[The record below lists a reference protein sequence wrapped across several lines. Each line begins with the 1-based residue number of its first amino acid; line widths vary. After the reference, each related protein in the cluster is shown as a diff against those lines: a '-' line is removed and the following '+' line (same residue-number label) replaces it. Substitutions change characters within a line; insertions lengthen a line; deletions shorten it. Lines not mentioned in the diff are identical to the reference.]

1 MKHSQASK
9 QASKQNCKK
18 KLLSILISSALST
31 TAFAADYPSINENKQ
46 ISGETP
52 IGHEVN
58 DTTNIVTGDV
68 NITVTPV
75 DPSKH
80 TYPKAIIIRG
90 DRTEEIEGKTN
101 IAVTLASEGNPG
113 MSPDSNAA
121 YGIAV
126 GYDWRGEGT
135 KKSILTLKDN
145 ATIHI
150 DNTPDTKLGS
160 RSFSGATAPFGH
172 QLSGIRIHR
181 HNASKSTP
189 IFNSDKQLNIS
200 VEDKTTAKIGD
211 YLTGIYISG
220 DGAEANLKDSNI
232 TVKAN
237 GKFSAA
243 LKIGKP
249 ELPNTPKADN
259 YKGAV
264 INSTGNMMLD
274 TSETKDS
281 ATVRLFGT
289 KSRLIADS
297 ETSSGTITSGNS
309 AIVFDT
315 QDYTTKVTYWILSD
329 NVSRNEPNKDQEV
342 RLNNTKIS
350 TTSENASLIVADAKN
365 VSSLAV
371 SYAGSKVASWFNIG
385 EFVAENAKFLLKGEQ
400 SEARAANKGWLAE
413 TKLAKTKASDLTFT
427 LDNKA
432 KAIGLTHQHSRAGLT
447 SKLDVTVDHNATW
460 ELAPK
465 TDEAVQRATAYDV
478 NLANGGVL
486 DASKHATG
494 AGTDY
499 KITLIHKHSDKSA
512 NKPSISDGTVSIPE
526 GEIFGA
532 SGTLINPDGTEK
544 SFTMRYPFPITNAVL
559 KITNGAMEFK
569 SEDLGTIKLTK
580 ATFNLEKGTSL
591 ETPEGTTLLS
601 GGRLTLSNTGISL
614 SGTTSVFE
622 KGTFTNGGIITL
634 ANQSYTDKLTIE
646 GNYVGNN
653 GVLKTN
659 TEWNLPGDENGAN
672 SQSDLLE
679 ITGDASGNTEVISV
693 SKDGREKV
701 IDGSI
706 ASIVADLHKI
716 SAPVVRVLGT
726 DNGEASPLAGTP
738 FNTRPTFTGTART
751 TGAGEVQLASR
762 VVDEKTEYFWTVTA
776 VKLTPPVQP
785 ELPSLDEIPQPQPVP
800 QPQPQPP
807 VAPPT
812 GPVII
817 TPSAVAYTLIPRQNL
832 ELGYTMLD
840 TLHQRRGENQTL
852 SWDKQGSYWQDVE
865 KQSWGRVIGKH
876 LKLDG
881 KERFGLKTN
890 MYGFQVGHDFD
901 VKTKQDDEGKL
912 TRRFTG
918 LYFGALR
925 SHSKFYDEYRA
936 KNGVVIADK
945 LTSRV
950 KTTALNLGVTDTR
963 YNENGTYI
971 DWVGQLSW
979 LNNRYSSVDGTQAK
993 NHGWGAALSV
1003 ETGRPYALG
1012 KDKTNNGDSWILEPQ
1027 AQLIAQYLRLSDF
1040 NDGTRA
1046 VSQKGYGL
1054 RGRVGFRLAYNTPND
1069 KQRTRTYYFIGNIWH
1084 DFKATGNA
1092 LIGRDKLTEK
1102 FARTWWELGLGSQ
1115 FSLSENTYLYA
1126 DARYEK
1132 SFDSN
1137 RHKGYQGTV
1146 GVKYSWK

>member
-1 MKHSQASK
+1 MIVRGNSTVEIKNLNINVTKSNREKNTSQ
-9 QASKQNCKK
+9 
-18 KLLSILISSALST
+18 SADSD
-31 TAFAADYPSINENKQ
+31 AAYGLAVGYNWNGGSNTDNARVNVENA
-46 ISGETP
+46 
-52 IGHEVN
+52 
-58 DTTNIVTGDV
+58 
-68 NITVTPV
+68 NITVNNTADTV
-75 DPSKH
+75 
-80 TYPKAIIIRG
+80 RG
-90 DRTEEIEGKTN
+90 NYTGVPIPGGKFET
-101 IAVTLASEGNPG
+101 
-113 MSPDSNAA
+113 
-121 YGIAV
+121 
-126 GYDWRGEGT
+126 GY
-135 KKSILTLKDN
+135 
-145 ATIHI
+145 
-150 DNTPDTKLGS
+150 
-160 RSFSGATAPFGH
+160 
-172 QLSGIRIHR
+172 QYSGIRVYR
-181 HNASKSTP
+181 STGSTP
-189 IFNSDKQLNIS
+189 EFHSTGKVDIKVSDVSENKVADYMVGLYVSGNDAKAIFDGDTNIS
-200 VEDKTTAKIGD
+200 VT
-211 YLTGIYISG
+211 
-220 DGAEANLKDSNI
+220 
-232 TVKAN
+232 AN
-237 GKFSAA
+237 GINSAGI
-243 LKIGKP
+243 KIGKP
-249 ELPNTPKADN
+249 GNGDAGKNATVEANGKLTVDTTSINGTTLA
-259 YKGAV
+259 KGKTYRGSGA
-264 INSTGNMMLD
+264 
-274 TSETKDS
+274 
-281 ATVRLFGT
+281 VRLFDE
-289 KSRLIADS
+289 DS
-297 ETSSGTITSGNS
+297 KFTITGEKNKNEASEIRASTN
-309 AIVFDT
+309 ALVFDT
-315 QDYTTKVTYWILSD
+315 IDYENLGEVKKFFTFYEMLARGKD
-329 NVSRNEPNKDQEV
+329 NKNNQVSLV
-342 RLNNTKIS
+342 NTKLS
-350 TTSENASLIVADAKN
+350 TTSKTDSLILANARFKKEGDLMWGAKLLGKQDALLRYFTWGAFNVKN
-365 VSSLAV
+365 ATFKLSGDKSIATAASKGWAV
-371 SYAGSKVASWFNIG
+371 YAK
-385 EFVAENAKFLLKGEQ
+385 
-400 SEARAANKGWLAE
+400 SEKIDEANKTAE
-413 TKLAKTKASDLTFT
+413 AHSELTATFSDGAKLTGLVHQDIGSTLTMNV
-427 LDNKA
+427 DNKA
-432 KAIGLTHQHSRAGLT
+432 VWFLNKKEDETEQRSTAKS
-447 SKLDVTVDHNATW
+447 VT
-460 ELAPK
+460 LS
-465 TDEAVQRATAYDV
+465 
-478 NLANGGVL
+478 NGGVL
-486 DASKHATG
+486 DAGSHPAEK
-494 AGTDY
+494 Y
-499 KITLIHKHSDKSA
+499 IVK
-512 NKPSISDGTVSIPE
+512 VS
-526 GEIFGA
+526 
-532 SGTLINPDGTEK
+532 S
-544 SFTMRYPFPITNAVL
+544 
-559 KITNGAMEFK
+559 NGADK
-569 SEDLGTIKLTK
+569 D
-580 ATFNLEKGTSL
+580 
-591 ETPEGTTLLS
+591 
-601 GGRLTLSNTGISL
+601 
-614 SGTTSVFE
+614 
-622 KGTFTNGGIITL
+622 GTFTNDHGIITL

-785 ELPSLDEIPQPQPVP
+785 ELPSLDEIPEPMPEPPVQPELPSLDEIPQPQPVPQPQPEPQPQPIPQPQPVP

-979 LNNRYSSVDGTQAK
+979 LNNRYSSVDGTGAK

-1102 FARTWWELGLGSQ
+1102 FDRTWWELGLGSQ
-1115 FSLSENTYLYA
+1115 FSLSKNTYLYA

>member
-31 TAFAADYPSINENKQ
+31 TAFAANYPSIDENKQ

-90 DRTEEIEGKTN
+90 DRTEEIKGKTN

-135 KKSILTLKDN
+135 EKSILTLKDN

-249 ELPNTPKADN
+249 ELPNTPKADD

-432 KAIGLTHQHSRAGLT
+432 KAIGLTHQHSRSGLT

-512 NKPSISDGTVSIPE
+512 NKPSIPDGTVSIPE

-591 ETPEGTTLLS
+591 ETPEGTTSLS
-601 GGRLTLSNTGISL
+601 GGRLTLSDTGISL

-634 ANQSYTDKLTIE
+634 ANQSYADRLTIE
-646 GNYVGNN
+646 GNYVGKD
-653 GVLKTN
+653 GVLEVN
-659 TEWNLPGDENGAN
+659 TKWNTPGDYSGAN
-672 SQSDLLE
+672 SESDLLT
-679 ITGDASGNTEVISV
+679 ITGDASGNTTVKAI
-693 SKDGREKV
+693 KTDGTEDV

-706 ASIVADLHKI
+706 GELTDRYKRSV
-716 SAPVVRVLGT
+716 PVIKVLGDDKGT
-726 DNGEASPLAGTP
+726 ANGEINSTDATKPYAY
-738 FNTRPTFTGTART
+738 NTRSTFTGTAKT
-751 TGAGEVQLASR
+751 TGAGELQLVSHKDDNG
-762 VVDEKTEYFWTVTA
+762 VTEYFWT
-776 VKLTPPVQP
+776 LTTPNK
-785 ELPSLDEIPQPQPVP
+785 DK
-800 QPQPQPP
+800 
-807 VAPPT
+807 T
-812 GPVII
+812 II
-817 TPSAVAYTLIPRQNL
+817 TPSVPAYTLVPRQNL

-979 LNNRYSSVDGTQAK
+979 LNNRYSSVDGTGAK

-1027 AQLIAQYLRLSDF
+1027 AQLIAQYLHLGNF

-1102 FARTWWELGLGSQ
+1102 FDRTWWELGLGSQ

>member
-1 MKHSQASK
+1 MKQESQQQASK

-18 KLLSILISSALST
+18 KLLSILVSSALST
-31 TAFAADYPSINENKQ
+31 TAFADITLQYISENKTN
-46 ISGETP
+46 SGEP
-52 IGHEVN
+52 IGFEFN
-58 DTTNIVTGDV
+58 DTNTTVTENAD
-68 NITVTPV
+68 ITVIPADRTQN
-75 DPSKH
+75 SR
-80 TYPKAIIIRG
+80 PKGLLIRG
-90 DRTEEIEGKTN
+90 DRTAEIKGKTQ
-101 IAVTLASEGNPG
+101 IDITLASE
-113 MSPDSNAA
+113 SDYHLTPDSNAA

-126 GYDWRGEGT
+126 GYDHSGYGS
-135 KKSILTLKDN
+135 KKTELTLKNDTN
-145 ATIHI
+145 INVY
-150 DNTPDTKLGS
+150 NTEGTVLGTKDFLGA
-160 RSFSGATAPFGH
+160 SGVFGQ
-172 QLSGIRIHR
+172 QLSGVRIYR
-181 HNASKSTP
+181 SDKNKPAAV
-189 IFNSDKQLNIS
+189 FNSEEKLNIN
-200 VEDKTTAKIGD
+200 VEDKSTAKIGN
-211 YLTGIYISG
+211 YLVGIYISG
-220 DGAEANLKDSNI
+220 DGTEANLKDSNI

-237 GKFSAA
+237 GKHSAA
-243 LKIGKP
+243 LKIGKA
-249 ELPNTPKADN
+249 ELPNTDKSDD
-259 YKGAV
+259 YKGAT
-264 INSTGNMMLD
+264 INSKGNMVLD

-297 ETSSGTITSGNS
+297 ETSTGTIKSGNS

-315 QDYTTKVTYWILSD
+315 QDYATT
-329 NVSRNEPNKDQEV
+329 VSGVVSGLHVRDEVYRNEPNKDQEV

-350 TTSENASLIVADAKN
+350 TISENASLIVAEAKYVN
-365 VSSLAV
+365 SNAV
-371 SYAGSKVASWFNIG
+371 NYKKEEVKEFFNNG
-385 EFVAENAKFLLKGEQ
+385 EFFAENAKFLLTGKQ
-400 SEARAANKGWLAE
+400 SEAIAAKKGWLVE
-413 TKLAKTKASDLTFT
+413 TKVADTKNSDLTFT
-427 LDNKA
+427 LDNEA
-432 KAIGLTHQHSRAGLT
+432 KAIGLMNQRSKVGLT
-447 SKLDVTVDHNATW
+447 SKLSVTIDHNSTW

-465 TDEAVQRATAYDV
+465 TDETVQRSTAYDV

-486 DASKHATG
+486 DASKNATG

-499 KITLIHKHSDKSA
+499 KIQLIHNHSNA
-512 NKPSISDGTVSIPE
+512 SISKKITDGTVTVPE
-526 GEIFGA
+526 GLLFNA
-532 SGTLINPDGTEK
+532 SGTLIRADGTTRP
-544 SFTMRYPFPITNAVL
+544 FRMRLSITDGVL
-559 KITNGAMEFK
+559 KIKDGIIEYK
-569 SEDLGTIKLTK
+569 SDLGTIKLTK
-580 ATFNLEKGTSL
+580 ATFNLEKNTIL
-591 ETPEGTTLLS
+591 ETSEGTVLLS
-601 GGRLTLSNTGISL
+601 EGTLTQSAQGISL
-614 SGTTSVFE
+614 SGRTAVFE
-622 KGTFTNGGIITL
+622 KGKITNGGIITL

-653 GVLKTN
+653 GLLKVN
-659 TEWNLPGDENGAN
+659 TEWNSPGDDQGG
-672 SQSDLLE
+672 SSKSDLLE
-679 ITGDASGNTEVISV
+679 ITGNASGKTTVISV
-693 SKDGREKV
+693 SKDRKENI

-706 ASIVADLHKI
+706 GELADRYKR
-716 SAPVVRVLGT
+716 SAAVIRVLGQDQGSET
-726 DNGEASPLAGTP
+726 GTLNAEDP
-738 FNTRPTFTGTART
+738 DHTYTIRDTFTGTAKT

-762 VVDEKTEYFWTVTA
+762 KDNTTNVTEYFWTVT
-776 VKLTPPVQP
+776 TTNQNN
-785 ELPSLDEIPQPQPVP
+785 
-800 QPQPQPP
+800 
-807 VAPPT
+807 
-812 GPVII
+812 II
-817 TPSAVAYTLIPRQNL
+817 TPSAPAYTLVPRQNL

-840 TLHQRRGENQTL
+840 TLHQRRGENQSL

-881 KERFGLKTN
+881 KERFGFKTN

-936 KNGVVIADK
+936 KNGIVIADK
-945 LTSRV
+945 LTSHV

-1012 KDKTNNGDSWILEPQ
+1012 KNKTNNGDSWILEPQ
-1027 AQLIAQYLRLSDF
+1027 AQLIAQYLRLGNF
-1040 NDGTRA
+1040 NDGTRS

-1084 DFKATGNA
+1084 DFKAMGNA

-1102 FARTWWELGLGSQ
+1102 FDRTWWELGLGSQ

-1132 SFDSN
+1132 SFNNNS
-1137 RHKGYQGTV
+1137 HKGYQGTV

>member
-31 TAFAADYPSINENKQ
+31 TAFAANYPSIDENKQ

-90 DRTEEIEGKTN
+90 DRTEEIKGKTN

-135 KKSILTLKDN
+135 EKSILTLKDN

-249 ELPNTPKADN
+249 ELPNTPKADD

-432 KAIGLTHQHSRAGLT
+432 KAIGLTHQHSRSGLT

-512 NKPSISDGTVSIPE
+512 NKPSIPDGTVSIPE

-591 ETPEGTTLLS
+591 ETPEGTTSLS
-601 GGRLTLSNTGISL
+601 GGRLTLSDTGISL

-634 ANQSYTDKLTIE
+634 ANQSYADRLTIE
-646 GNYVGNN
+646 GNYVGKD
-653 GVLKTN
+653 GVLEVN
-659 TEWNLPGDENGAN
+659 TKWNTPGDYSGAN
-672 SQSDLLE
+672 SESDLLT
-679 ITGDASGNTEVISV
+679 ITGDASGNTTVKAI
-693 SKDGREKV
+693 KTDGTEDV

-706 ASIVADLHKI
+706 GELTDRYKRSV
-716 SAPVVRVLGT
+716 PVIKVLGDDKGT
-726 DNGEASPLAGTP
+726 ANGEINSTDATKPYAY
-738 FNTRPTFTGTART
+738 NTRSTFTGTAKT
-751 TGAGEVQLASR
+751 TGAGELQLVSHKDDNG
-762 VVDEKTEYFWTVTA
+762 VTEYFWT
-776 VKLTPPVQP
+776 LTTPNK
-785 ELPSLDEIPQPQPVP
+785 DK
-800 QPQPQPP
+800 
-807 VAPPT
+807 T
-812 GPVII
+812 II
-817 TPSAVAYTLIPRQNL
+817 TPSVPAYTLVPRQNL

-1027 AQLIAQYLRLSDF
+1027 AQLIAQYLRLGNF
-1040 NDGTRA
+1040 NDGTRS

-1054 RGRVGFRLAYNTPND
+1054 RGRVGFRLAYNKPND

-1102 FARTWWELGLGSQ
+1102 FDRTWWELGLGSQ

-1132 SFDSN
+1132 SFNSN